1 MDLREQM
8 INAMRLHAEAEI
20 ELHKTNVEIY
30 MQKVVGIGEHSD
42 IIETI
47 QKELDAMASADDRL
61 EMLNKYF
68 RVIVGVMVLLSVAL
82 TYFVHQNWMWFA
94 VFIGVNLIQSA
105 FTKWCLLETILM
117 KLGIKK

>member
-1 MDLREQM
+1 MDLKEQM
-8 INAMRLHAEAEI
+8 INAMRLHAQVEI

-47 QKELDAMASADDRL
+47 QKELDAMASADYRL

-68 RVIVGVMVLLSVAL
+68 V
-82 TYFVHQNWMWFA
+82 
-94 VFIGVNLIQSA
+94 
-105 FTKWCLLETILM
+105 
-117 KLGIKK
+117 